1 MFRTQNFRTSKM
13 QAILIFASALGALV
27 ASSAQ
32 AHGEKD
38 TKIVPLMN
46 KEFAD
51 IAGKE
56 GTMLTIEYAPGASTP
71 KHRHDAHVFVYMLKG
86 SIVMQ
91 TESGKATTLKPGDT
105 FYEDPKD
112 IHTVS
117 KNASKTQG
125 AKFLVFMVKNKG
137 VPPVLPAN

>member
-1 MFRTQNFRTSKM
+1 MFRFSWQK
-13 QAILIFASALGALV
+13 SALFSFCVLM
-27 ASSAQ
+27 SSGIQ
-32 AHGEKD
+32 AHGEND

-71 KHRHDAHVFVYMLKG
+71 KHRHDAHVFVYVLKG

-91 TESGKATTLKPGDT
+91 ADSGKAVTLKQGDT

-112 IHTVS
+112 IHIVS
-117 KNASKTQG
+117 KNASKTKP
-125 AKFLVFMVKNKG
+125 AKFVVFMVKNKG
-137 VPPVLPAN
+137 AAPVLPAN

>member
-1 MFRTQNFRTSKM
+1 MIRPSWP
-13 QAILIFASALGALV
+13 QALLFSLGALLI
-27 ASSAQ
+27 SGAQ

-56 GTMLTIEYAPGASTP
+56 GTMLTIEYPPGASTP
-71 KHRHDAHVFVYMLKG
+71 KHRHDAHVFVYVLQG

-91 TESGKATTLKPGDT
+91 TDSGKAVTLKQGDT

-112 IHTVS
+112 VHTVS
-117 KNASKTQG
+117 RNASKTKH
-125 AKFLVFMVKNKG
+125 AKFVVFMVKNKG
-137 VPPVLPAN
+137 AAPVLPAN

>member
-1 MFRTQNFRTSKM
+1 MFRCSWLHAAFFS
-13 QAILIFASALGALV
+13 FGALMV
-27 ASSAQ
+27 SGAQ
-32 AHGEKD
+32 AHGEND

-71 KHRHDAHVFVYMLKG
+71 KHRHDAHVFVYVLQG

-91 TESGKATTLKPGDT
+91 AESGKAVTLKQGDT

-117 KNASKTQG
+117 KNASKTKA

-137 VPPVLPAN
+137 VAPVLPAN

>member
-1 MFRTQNFRTSKM
+1 MFKLSTLLLALFAFAAFATS
-13 QAILIFASALGALV
+13 GV
-27 ASSAQ
+27 Q

-56 GTMLTIEYAPGASTP
+56 GTMFTIEYPPGASTP
-71 KHRHDAHVFVYMLKG
+71 KHRHDAHVFVYVLQG

-91 TESGKATTLKPGDT
+91 AESGKLVTLKQGET

-112 IHTVS
+112 VHSVS
-117 KNASKTQG
+117 KNASKTKS
-125 AKFLVFMVKNKG
+125 AKFVVFMVKNKG
-137 VPPVLPAN
+137 AAPVLPAN

>member
-1 MFRTQNFRTSKM
+1 MFRLSWLKISLFSLCVLTTS
-13 QAILIFASALGALV
+13 G
-27 ASSAQ
+27 AQ
-32 AHGEKD
+32 AHGEND

-56 GTMLTIEYAPGASTP
+56 GTMLTVEYVPGASSP
-71 KHRHDAHVFVYMLKG
+71 KHRHDAHVFVYVLKG

-91 TESGKATTLKPGDT
+91 TESGKAVTLKPGDT

-112 IHTVS
+112 VHTVS
-117 KNASKTQG
+117 KNASKTKP
-125 AKFLVFMVKNKG
+125 AKFVVFMVKNKG
-137 VPPVLPAN
+137 AAPVLPAN

>member
-1 MFRTQNFRTSKM
+1 MFGTQKFRTTKM
-13 QAILIFASALGALV
+13 QAILIFAGALGTLV

-32 AHGEKD
+32 AHGEND
-38 TKIVPLMN
+38 TKIAPLMN

-56 GTMLTIEYAPGASTP
+56 GTMLTVEYAPGASSP

-117 KNASKTQG
+117 KNASKTQR

>member
-1 MFRTQNFRTSKM
+1 MLRYSWLH
-13 QAILIFASALGALV
+13 AALFSCGALM
-27 ASSAQ
+27 ASGAQ

-51 IAGKE
+51 ITGKE

-71 KHRHDAHVFVYMLKG
+71 KHRHDAHVFVYVLQG

-91 TESGKATTLKPGDT
+91 AESGKAVTLKQGDT

-112 IHTVS
+112 IHSVS
-117 KNASKTQG
+117 KNASKTKA
-125 AKFLVFMVKNKG
+125 AKFLVFMVKTKG
-137 VPPVLPAN
+137 AAPVLPAN